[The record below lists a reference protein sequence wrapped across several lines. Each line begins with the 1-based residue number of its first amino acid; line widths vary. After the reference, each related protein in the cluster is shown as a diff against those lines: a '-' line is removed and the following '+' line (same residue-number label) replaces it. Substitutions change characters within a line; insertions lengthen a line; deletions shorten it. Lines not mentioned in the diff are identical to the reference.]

1 MSEEFILNTRA
12 EDVIN
17 EAIVACRGLADNFS
31 SLPVVEYVCSAI
43 FLKMTGLLEQK
54 FRAMVWVMANNSRD
68 YRLTFLRERSFGE
81 YSNLSDK
88 KTVYKDLIEQIFVYR
103 KDPFEINH
111 KQIAKAVVDFIV
123 SIFKETIF
131 DSNLHGEL
139 LAFCD
144 SMSKQSF
151 CIQKITTEKVT
162 HSLIPNESVKT
173 LFEEVIKCRNRVAH
187 NTYVNLSVQNDITEL
202 CSRRELD
209 CCNVFMQFFI
219 LLYIDNIFNE
229 TYKIYIKEFGNM

>member
-68 YRLTFLRERSFGE
+68 YRRTFLRERSFGE

-151 CIQKITTEKVT
+151 CIQKITTEKVGCK
-162 HSLIPNESVKT
+162 NKT
-173 LFEEVIKCRNRVAH
+173 
-187 NTYVNLSVQNDITEL
+187 YQ
-202 CSRRELD
+202 
-209 CCNVFMQFFI
+209 
-219 LLYIDNIFNE
+219 
-229 TYKIYIKEFGNM
+229 

>member
-68 YRLTFLRERSFGE
+68 YRRTFLRERSFGE

-173 LFEEVIKCRNRVAH
+173 LFEEVKLRK
-187 NTYVNLSVQNDITEL
+187 L
-202 CSRRELD
+202 
-209 CCNVFMQFFI
+209 
-219 LLYIDNIFNE
+219 
-229 TYKIYIKEFGNM
+229 

>member
-1 MSEEFILNTRA
+1 MAVLPAELLSKQQKDEYNDCRFFETDKEFEFNAYLNTL
-12 EDVIN
+12 
-17 EAIVACRGLADNFS
+17 EAD
-31 SLPVVEYVCSAI
+31 I

-68 YRLTFLRERSFGE
+68 YRRTFLRERSFGE

-151 CIQKITTEKVT
+151 CIQKITTEKV
-162 HSLIPNESVKT
+162 S
-173 LFEEVIKCRNRVAH
+173 A
-187 NTYVNLSVQNDITEL
+187 
-202 CSRRELD
+202 
-209 CCNVFMQFFI
+209 
-219 LLYIDNIFNE
+219 IF
-229 TYKIYIKEFGNM
+229 